1 MDKISK
7 TWSGLSTGPSVDMKS
22 QRSVAYSALSEVY
35 HKSSIIFEIAEALE
49 AAQIESNQGTI

>member
-1 MDKISK
+1 MKRVEY
-7 TWSGLSTGPSVDMKS
+7 GPSADMKS